1 MIIQNRLKRAVTV
14 EQIESMK
21 FKTIPFE
28 AEWLDSFGT
37 PEMKGSWIIWGNT
50 GNGKTTFA
58 LRLAKYLASFHPVAY
73 NTIEEGLKLSFQR
86 AVINANMHEVKSKFK
101 ILDGET
107 IAELRFRLKKPKSP
121 SIIFIDSLQ
130 CTDLNK
136 DSYKKL
142 LKDFPKKLFIFISHA
157 EGTKPKGKIA
167 DSIAYD
173 ADVKIRVD
181 NYVAYPISRFGGNKP
196 FEISY

>member
-14 EQIESMK
+14 DQIESMK

-28 AEWLDSFGT
+28 AEWKESFGT
-37 PEMKGSWIIWGNT
+37 PELKGSWIIWGNT

-86 AVINANMHEVKSKFK
+86 AVVNANMQEVKSKFK

-130 CTDLNK
+130 YTDLNK
-136 DSYKKL
+136 GTYKKL

-157 EGTKPKGKIA
+157 EGKKPKGKTA
-167 DSIAYD
+167 DSVAYD
-173 ADVKIRVD
+173 ADVKIFVD
-181 NYVAYPISRFGGNKP
+181 NYVAYPISRFGGNQP
-196 FEISY
+196 FEITY